1 MTNTDK
7 INLLSANDVSGL
19 YFSTFLNHLEIKNS
33 ISDNDENLLFIN
45 YEGMSFDSE
54 DMSPLLSIYF
64 DGESKFARFSLIN
77 SAPKKVNKKTIGP
90 LIDALNKNY
99 VLTSYESTESD
110 GNFYITS
117 EYWLN
122 YKFGLSPA
130 LVHHLILMMPSI
142 FSGALSA
149 ELQNL

>member
-1 MTNTDK
+1 MANTNK
-7 INLLSANDVSGL
+7 INLLPASDVSGI
-19 YFSTFLNHLEIKNS
+19 YFSKFLNHLEVKNS
-33 ISDNDENLLFIN
+33 ISEDDENLIFIN
-45 YEGMSFDSE
+45 YEGVIFDNE

-64 DGESKFARFSLIN
+64 NNESKFARFSLVN
-77 SAPKKVNKKTIGP
+77 SAPNKINKKTIGP
-90 LIDALNKNY
+90 LINALNKNY

-130 LVHHLILMMPSI
+130 AVHHLISMMPSI
-142 FSGALSA
+142 LSGALSA
-149 ELQNL
+149 ELKNL

>member
-1 MTNTDK
+1 MANTNK
-7 INLLSANDVSGL
+7 INLLPASDVSGI
-19 YFSTFLNHLEIKNS
+19 YFSTFLNHLEVKNS
-33 ISDNDENLLFIN
+33 ISEEDENLIFIN
-45 YEGMSFDSE
+45 YEGVSFDNE

-64 DGESKFARFSLIN
+64 NNESKFARFSLVN
-77 SAPKKVNKKTIGP
+77 SAPNKINKKTIGP
-90 LIDALNKNY
+90 LINALNKNY

-130 LVHHLILMMPSI
+130 VVHHLILMMPSI